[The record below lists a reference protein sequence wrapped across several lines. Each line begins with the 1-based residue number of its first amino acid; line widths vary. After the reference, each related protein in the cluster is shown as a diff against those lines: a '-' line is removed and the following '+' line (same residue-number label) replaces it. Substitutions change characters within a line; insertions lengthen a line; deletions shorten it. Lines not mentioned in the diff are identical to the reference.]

1 MVVML
6 VVGYVSGWLAVTLA
20 VYAAGRRLTDRE
32 SPATHPLMV
41 GVAAGAA
48 WPLLVV
54 GLVELS
60 SIIVLTKVP
69 SQSRSSV
76 GIVASH
82 GHARKS
88 FCVGVAGFEPTP
100 LRAERQRHHQRLWH

>member
-1 MVVML
+1 VRVVVML
-6 VVGYVSGWLAVTLA
+6 VVIYVGGWLAVTAA

-32 SPATHPLMV
+32 LPATHPLMV
-41 GVAAGAA
+41 SVAAGAL

-69 SQSRSSV
+69 SKSRSSV
-76 GIVASH
+76 GIIA
-82 GHARKS
+82 
-88 FCVGVAGFEPTP
+88 
-100 LRAERQRHHQRLWH
+100 

>member
-6 VVGYVSGWLAVTLA
+6 VVSYAIGWLAVTLA

-41 GVAAGAA
+41 SVAAGAV

-69 SQSRSSV
+69 SSSQSRVPSRSRSSV
-76 GIVASH
+76 GIVA
-82 GHARKS
+82 
-88 FCVGVAGFEPTP
+88 
-100 LRAERQRHHQRLWH
+100 

>member
-6 VVGYVSGWLAVTLA
+6 VVIYVSCWLAVTVA
-20 VYAAGRRLTDRE
+20 VYAAGRRLTDPE

-41 GVAAGAA
+41 SVAAGAV

-69 SQSRSSV
+69 SKSRSSV
-76 GIVASH
+76 GTIA
-82 GHARKS
+82 
-88 FCVGVAGFEPTP
+88 
-100 LRAERQRHHQRLWH
+100 

>member
-6 VVGYVSGWLAVTLA
+6 VGIYLSGWLAVTLA
-20 VYAAGRRLTDRE
+20 VYAAGRRLIDRE
-32 SPATHPLMV
+32 SPATHPMMLS
-41 GVAAGAA
+41 VAAGAI

-69 SQSRSSV
+69 SKSRSSV
-76 GIVASH
+76 GTV
-82 GHARKS
+82 
-88 FCVGVAGFEPTP
+88 T
-100 LRAERQRHHQRLWH
+100 